1 MKGILTNF
9 GKFTKKENP
18 PDKPQVRY
26 GRTEFLK
33 VVFSLDVFSTFLG
46 QLRTECKFSGA
57 GRAREGDR
65 GRAYPQKGG
74 GGVYIYKE

>member
-9 GKFTKKENP
+9 GKFTKKQNP

-26 GRTEFLK
+26 GRTEFSK

-46 QLRTECKFSGA
+46 QLRTKRLVLRPKTTGGEEALDRPTPNG
-57 GRAREGDR
+57 EGEE
-65 GRAYPQKGG
+65 YNN
-74 GGVYIYKE
+74 KE